1 MFFTYLAL
9 LLAYLRAWIAS
20 KIASRFTPQK
30 TTDDLEIKRVLLFDD
45 TTGDFEDVT
54 WMHIRDTAGS
64 NGSNGSVGLD
74 TPPEFDRMEIRYT
87 RRGKKYR
94 AVVRE
99 GESREIVDGTCTR
112 VSEIVSA
119 KLLPSVEAVA
129 EGAKNIDV
137 TTRVRKYFGAN
148 KDFGGRVLKCHDIF
162 PFDDPEYMADRFD
175 TLRVAKVGS
184 ADGFSVRDFNF
195 KANDAINP

>member
-9 LLAYLRAWIAS
+9 VLAYLRAWIAS
-20 KIASRFTPQK
+20 KIASRFASQQAPAEELK
-30 TTDDLEIKRVLLFDD
+30 IKRVLLFDE

-54 WMHIRDTAGS
+54 WMHNREDSAESTGSAGS
-64 NGSNGSVGLD
+64 AG
-74 TPPEFDRMEIRYT
+74 PPDSDRMEIRYT
-87 RRGKKYR
+87 WRGKKYR

-99 GESREIVDGTCTR
+99 GESGEIGAGKCTR

-119 KLLPSVEAVA
+119 KLLPSVEAAA
-129 EGAKNIDV
+129 EGAKTIDV
-137 TTRVRKYFGAN
+137 TTRIRKYFGAN

-184 ADGFSVRDFNF
+184 TDGFSVRDFNF